1 MYTYMDAYCASAF
14 GNDERIKCI
23 RPLFFSSSLNAI
35 AGNPN
40 PLSRFPCVFE
50 HYTKII

>member
-1 MYTYMDAYCASAF
+1 MDAYCASAF

-40 PLSRFPCVFE
+40 PLSRFPMCVRTL
-50 HYTKII
+50 YKNYIK